1 MTVDCVIVDAKSITP
16 KGLIERNIVIND
28 EKIIDFTTEIP
39 ACDKKIQGKGLV
51 AIPGLIDTHVHY
63 GVYSPIEDAAKSE
76 SRAAALGGVTTMMRM
91 LRLGRSYKNHL
102 QDQLNASRK
111 SHYVDYSIHATIFD
125 EKQASEMQYC
135 AENGIRSFKI
145 YMNLGGEVGHVYMD
159 MDPGSTD
166 LFNAQVQLENP
177 TIQKVCQNAANLG
190 CPVLVH
196 AEDYQMCE
204 CGIKKAKQDHKD
216 GLAAWS
222 QSRPPD
228 SEAKSIKKVCEIA
241 REFGTTIYFVH
252 IGSTEALATIE
263 QERKKGTKIFVET
276 CPHYLT
282 LSYEKQNGYLA
293 KVMPPIRT
301 TSDNEKIWH
310 AMSDG
315 TIDTIGTDHVANRLK
330 LKVGT
335 DVWNSLAGFPGI
347 GTSLPILLSE
357 GVNKNKLNLQQLV
370 NLTSTNAAKI
380 FGMVSK
386 GSIQKQFDADI
397 VLIDLKKEQKV
408 NSDFFGAFSDYI
420 VYEGWNLKGWP
431 ITTMVRGKL
440 VTEDMQIVGKLGHG
454 KLVPRSK

>member
-177 TIQKVCQNAANLG
+177 TIQKVCHNAANLG

-263 QERKKGTKIFVET
+263 QERKKGTRIFVET

-301 TSDNEKIWH
+301 TSDSEKIWN
-310 AMSDG
+310 AMSNG

-380 FGMVSK
+380 FGMASK

>member
-1 MTVDCVIVDAKSITP
+1 
-16 KGLIERNIVIND
+16 
-28 EKIIDFTTEIP
+28 
-39 ACDKKIQGKGLV
+39 
-51 AIPGLIDTHVHY
+51 
-63 GVYSPIEDAAKSE
+63 
-76 SRAAALGGVTTMMRM
+76 M
-91 LRLGRSYKNHL
+91 LFRS
-102 QDQLNASRK
+102 
-111 SHYVDYSIHATIFD
+111 
-125 EKQASEMQYC
+125 
-135 AENGIRSFKI
+135 
-145 YMNLGGEVGHVYMD
+145 
-159 MDPGSTD
+159 
-166 LFNAQVQLENP
+166 
-177 TIQKVCQNAANLG
+177 
-190 CPVLVH
+190 
-196 AEDYQMCE
+196 
-204 CGIKKAKQDHKD
+204 
-216 GLAAWS
+216 
-222 QSRPPD
+222 
-228 SEAKSIKKVCEIA
+228 CEIA

-263 QERKKGTKIFVET
+263 QERKNGTKIFVET

-380 FGMVSK
+380 FGMASK

-408 NSDFFGAFSDYI
+408 N
-420 VYEGWNLKGWP
+420 
-431 ITTMVRGKL
+431 
-440 VTEDMQIVGKLGHG
+440 
-454 KLVPRSK
+454 

>member
-241 REFGTTIYFVH
+241 REFGTIIYFVH

-301 TSDNEKIWH
+301 TSDNEKIWN
-310 AMSDG
+310 AMSNG

-380 FGMVSK
+380 FGMASK